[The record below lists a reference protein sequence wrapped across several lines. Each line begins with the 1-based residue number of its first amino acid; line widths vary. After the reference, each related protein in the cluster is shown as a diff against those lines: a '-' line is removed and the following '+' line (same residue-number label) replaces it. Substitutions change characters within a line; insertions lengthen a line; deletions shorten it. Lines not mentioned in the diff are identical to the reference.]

1 MLQNLYEEA
10 KKNLN
15 SKCVVGKWADSLEES
30 DRNAFDMS
38 LKDNEFSSRALFDL
52 YQYSMYKS
60 SFLSDKYHLEEWKGK
75 EENTHIC
82 KYCGVEV
89 TTETDE
95 RCFKKAK

>member
-52 YQYSMYKS
+52 YQSAGATFS
-60 SFLSDKYHLEEWKGK
+60 LTSLK
-75 EENTHIC
+75 EHRNGNCIC
-82 KYCGVEV
+82 L
-89 TTETDE
+89 
-95 RCFKKAK
+95 